1 MHFHKGDGEMPEYIV
16 VDGELVEKPD
26 TNQLM
31 IRELREVGVD
41 LAEYDELEAQAE
53 YIKEQLDLWVFKHRE
68 AIKQTMMA
76 NGEKTIRTQNRTYSI
91 IPAGI
96 TKRLDTERV
105 KKYLEEKGLLD
116 DYMLYTEKDEQL
128 RITKR
133 R

>member
-1 MHFHKGDGEMPEYIV
+1 MTEYIV
-16 VDGELVEKPD
+16 MDGELLEKPD

-31 IRELREVGVD
+31 IRELRAVGVD

-68 AIKQTMMA
+68 AIKQTMIA

-91 IPAGI
+91 VPAGMS
-96 TKRLDTERV
+96 KRLDTAKAKEH
-105 KKYLEEKGLLD
+105 LESEGILD
-116 DYMLYTEKDEQL
+116 DFMVYTDRPEQL

-133 R
+133 K